1 MGKLNFVL
9 IGAAGFVAPRH
20 MAAIKHVGGDLIAA
34 LDPHDSVGVLDSY
47 FPNCRYFSEFERFDR
62 FCELYR
68 HGHGRIDFV
77 SVCSPNYLHD
87 AHCRFGL
94 RIGADVICEKPL
106 VLHARNL
113 EQLEQ
118 AEQETGRRIWNVLQI
133 REHPEIKIRVEGYKT
148 GHHEVSIEYIAPRGS
163 WYQHSWK
170 GDEKRSGGI
179 GTNIGVHLFDAVTW
193 LFGKVVEINIGTVGD
208 EALGGYIKLERADV
222 RFYLSISSEI
232 SARRVFRIDSEQID
246 LGGAFGELHNAVYA
260 RSVSGCGYGIRDTW
274 AAIELAEKI
283 RNQAKSIAKCV

>member
-1 MGKLNFVL
+1 MKSLNFVL
-9 IGAAGFVAPRH
+9 IGAAGYVAPRH
-20 MAAIKHVGGDLIAA
+20 MAAIKSVGGDLIAA

-68 HGHGRIDFV
+68 HGEGRIDFV

-113 EQLEQ
+113 AQLEQ

-133 REHPEIKIRVEGYKT
+133 REHTEIVSRIEEFKT
-148 GHHEVSIEYIAPRGS
+148 GFHQVEIEYVTPRGS
-163 WYQHSWK
+163 WYAHSWK
-170 GDEKRSGGI
+170 GDEKKSGGI
-179 GTNIGVHLFDAVTW
+179 VANIGIHLLDAATF
-193 LFGKVVEINIGTVGD
+193 LFGPVTKIDSVTANEESVMGHIH
-208 EALGGYIKLERADV
+208 LERAWV
-222 RFYLSISSEI
+222 RFRLSISHGN
-232 SARRVFRIDSEQID
+232 SARRVFQIDGEMID
-246 LGGAFGELHNAVYA
+246 LGGQFSELHNAVYQK
-260 RSVSGCGYGIRDTW
+260 SVSGLGYGIRDTW
-274 AAIELAEKI
+274 AAIELVEKI
-283 RNQAKSIAKCV
+283 RDMARVTKS